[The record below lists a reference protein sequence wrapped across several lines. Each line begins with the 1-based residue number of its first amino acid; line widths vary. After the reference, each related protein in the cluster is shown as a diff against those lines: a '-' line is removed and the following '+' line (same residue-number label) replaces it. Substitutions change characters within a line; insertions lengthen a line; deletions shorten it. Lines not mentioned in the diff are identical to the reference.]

1 MLAKIND
8 DIKSAMK
15 AKEADKL
22 AALRMLKS
30 ALLENQTST
39 SPKPEFDVVAA
50 YYKKLQSNKDAF
62 PEGSEHRDKIDK
74 ESAFIQAY
82 LPEPLTDDEVV
93 ALIKELTAADDS
105 LNFGGV
111 MKALSPKIK
120 GRFDGKKASELVKA
134 HFG

>member
-39 SPKPEFDVVAA
+39 SPKPEFDVVAS
-50 YYKKLQSNKDAF
+50 YYKKLQSNQESF
-62 PEGSEHRDKIDK
+62 PEGSEHRTKIAQ
-74 ESAFIQAY
+74 EAAFISAY
-82 LPEPLTDDEVV
+82 LPEPLTEPEVV
-93 ALIKELTAADDS
+93 ALIQEIAAGDSS

-111 MKALSPKIK
+111 MKSLSPKIK

>member
-8 DIKSAMK
+8 DIKLAMK

-30 ALLENQTST
+30 ALIENSTST
-39 SPKPEFDVVAA
+39 APKAEFDVVAS
-50 YYKKLQSNKDAF
+50 YYKKLQSNKEAF

-74 ESAFIQAY
+74 EAAFIQVY
-82 LPEPLTDDEVV
+82 LPEPYTEDEVKG
-93 ALIKELTAADDS
+93 LIAELTAADDS